1 MNQAAI
7 NRLWEYAKNPEF
19 VYYLEVVIPRWLSY
33 MPEGCNYETTR
44 TIEELAIKFYEESVV
59 ITGLAMELGIL
70 IDGFPRGG
78 TTYKSPEAL
87 ARKYS
92 LESNRRHIVKH
103 WREHL
108 RTLGLKVDESA
119 YLTQHVD
126 AQDVKSFWAREWN
139 LFNES
144 TRTLYPVEETA
155 DVE

>member
-33 MPEGCNYETTR
+33 MPQGRNYEMTR
-44 TIEELAIKFYEESVV
+44 TIEELSTKFYEECVV

-78 TTYKSPEAL
+78 ATYKSPEAL

-103 WREHL
+103 WKDHL
-108 RTLGLKVDESA
+108 RTLGLQVDEST
-119 YLTQHVD
+119 YLVYTWGEEE
-126 AQDVKSFWAREWN
+126 FWAKEWAHF
-139 LFNES
+139 LES